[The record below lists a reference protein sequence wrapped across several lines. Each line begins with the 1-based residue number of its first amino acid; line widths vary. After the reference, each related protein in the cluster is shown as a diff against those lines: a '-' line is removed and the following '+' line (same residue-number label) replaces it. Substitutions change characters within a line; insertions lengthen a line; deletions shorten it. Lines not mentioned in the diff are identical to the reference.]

1 MSFAWTPDRF
11 NRRVQ
16 QISQPPRALPSPPE
30 IVSLAFGSPDP
41 RLFPAAGLAEAAA
54 TALRDFPAYSVALQ
68 YGNPIGNPVLLGE
81 LAKKLEKDEGR
92 PVEPGSLTITSGSS
106 QALPLVFQALADPGS
121 PCLLE
126 TPTFLGTVRH
136 IRFNQ
141 IEAVAV
147 PLDDQGLDVGAVGA
161 ALDTLSAQGRR
172 PRFLYT
178 IPTFNNPVGMTMPL
192 ERRLALL
199 DLCARHGLPIVED
212 DAYRDLWFDAEP
224 PPTLHALD
232 RHGLV
237 IRLGTFS
244 KIVAPGVRLG
254 FVLADPAVIERV
266 QMFKAE
272 GVTNGFA
279 SLVVGT
285 FMKSGG
291 LASHIEV
298 LRRDY
303 QGRRD
308 ALLSALA
315 REMPD
320 GVTWTRP
327 TGGFFVWLTLPPQAD
342 VARIA
347 ARMKEEQV
355 VALPGTECYPDGRG
369 SHHLRLAFSLQPPER
384 LAEGACRLGRAIRA
398 GLHK

>member
-16 QISQPPRALPSPPE
+16 QVLQPPRALPSPPE

-41 RLFPAAGLAEAAA
+41 GLFPAAGLAEAAA
-54 TALRDFPAYSVALQ
+54 AALRDFPAYAVALQ
-68 YGNPIGNPVLLGE
+68 YGNPIGNPVLLAE
-81 LAKKLEKDEGR
+81 LARKLEKEEGR

-106 QALPLVFQALADPGS
+106 QALPLVFQALADPGAA
-121 PCLLE
+121 CLLE

-141 IEAVAV
+141 IEAVPV
-147 PLDDQGLDVGAVGA
+147 PLGDQGLDLQAVETTLGRLA
-161 ALDTLSAQGRR
+161 AEGRR

-178 IPTFNNPVGMTMPL
+178 IPTFNNPAGLTMPL

-199 DLCARHGLPIVED
+199 DLCAHHELPIVED

-254 FVLADPAVIERV
+254 FVQADPAVIERT

-285 FMKSGG
+285 FMRSGG
-291 LASHIEV
+291 LASHVEV

-303 QGRRD
+303 QARRD
-308 ALLSALA
+308 ALLAALA
-315 REMPD
+315 AEMPG

-327 TGGFFVWLTLPPQAD
+327 GGGFFVWLTLPERAD

-355 VALPGTECYPDGRG
+355 VALPGPECYPDGRG
-369 SHHLRLAFSLQPPER
+369 SHHLRLAFSLQSPER
-384 LAEGACRLGRAIRA
+384 LAEGARRLGRAVRA
-398 GLHK
+398 GL